1 MTTTAPHA
9 RGTGKEGEVPT
20 KIVFSADTS
29 VVVIDEPHEV
39 VTKLKEGTIQFAQM
53 GADRPVHV
61 LNPAQIVYLE
71 TTE

>member
-1 MTTTAPHA
+1 MTTTATRA
-9 RGTGKEGEVPT
+9 RGTGRKGEMPT
-20 KIVFSADTS
+20 KIVFSSDTS

-39 VTKLKEGTIQFAQM
+39 VTKLKEGTIQFAQT

-61 LNPAQIVYLE
+61 LNPSQIIYLE